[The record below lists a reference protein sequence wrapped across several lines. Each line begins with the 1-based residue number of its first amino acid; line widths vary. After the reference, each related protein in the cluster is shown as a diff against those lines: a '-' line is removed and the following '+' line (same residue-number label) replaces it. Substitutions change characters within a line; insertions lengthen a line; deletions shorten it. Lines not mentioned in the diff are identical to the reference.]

1 MRRLAGRTQPVTIFA
16 FMLGLVIATAGTAT
30 AAKLITGKSIKDG
43 SLTLKDFKKSEIAKL
58 RGRQGP
64 SGAPGA
70 TGAPGLRGLTGQQ
83 GTPGLVGLVEVLSES
98 VSAPANTTTGG
109 FAKCPTGKTPISG
122 GFFTSGPTINVVDS
136 RAGRQDGTTGP
147 RDGWSIS
154 MSNPIGAP
162 GTTYKAYAIC
172 ATVAGGLSLAP

>member
-1 MRRLAGRTQPVTIFA
+1 MRRLVGRTQPAAIFA
-16 FMLGLVIATAGTAT
+16 IVLGLVIATAGTAT

-58 RGRQGP
+58 RGKQGP
-64 SGAPGA
+64 PGTA
-70 TGAPGLRGLTGQQ
+70 GVTGAPGSPGLTGQP
-83 GTPGLVGLVEVLSES
+83 GTPGLIGLVEVLSES
-98 VSAPANTTTGG
+98 VMAPANTTTGG

-122 GFFTSGPTINVVDS
+122 GHFTSGPTINLVDS
-136 RAGRQDGTTGP
+136 RAGRQDGMSGP

-172 ATVAGGLSLAP
+172 ATVAGGLPPSP